1 MQPFLLLKAIIPVNQ
16 HCTEVACMY
25 YVLQVPM
32 IRARILEGKD
42 WRALA
47 EDQKIHFFGTKAA
60 ALSETRMQSMLRN
73 LEAMLDMQ
81 PDLAAD
87 KVTAYTPDDNPYFV
101 QVSCMYRCALHGQ
114 MYAAS
119 L

>member
-1 MQPFLLLKAIIPVNQ
+1 MHTFVDCL
-16 HCTEVACMY
+16 
-25 YVLQVPM
+25 LQVPM

-47 EDQKIHFFGTKAA
+47 EEQKIHFFGTKAA

-73 LEAMLDMQ
+73 LDAMLDMQ

-87 KVTAYTPDDNPYFV
+87 KVTSYNPDDITCLVEVTIVVNPRRYPRIYKT
-101 QVSCMYRCALHGQ
+101 QTWTGA
-114 MYAAS
+114 
-119 L
+119 